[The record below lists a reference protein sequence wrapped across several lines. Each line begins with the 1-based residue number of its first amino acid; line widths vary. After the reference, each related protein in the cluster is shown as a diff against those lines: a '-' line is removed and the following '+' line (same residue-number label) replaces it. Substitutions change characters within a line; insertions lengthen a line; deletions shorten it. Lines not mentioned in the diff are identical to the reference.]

1 MTVSRTTQPTLEA
14 ALLVLVNTLLLK
26 LLNGASCNLHTL
38 HIAQEISSTV
48 LTLHSLQHSV
58 QEWRM

>member
-1 MTVSRTTQPTLEA
+1 MYDGEPNDPTNTRDSTTSKHTAPQAPI
-14 ALLVLVNTLLLK
+14 
-26 LLNGASCNLHTL
+26 NGASCNLHTL

-58 QEWRM
+58 QE

>member
-1 MTVSRTTQPTLEA
+1 MAVSRTTQPTLET
-14 ALLVLVNTLLLK
+14 ALLVNTLLLK

>member
-1 MTVSRTTQPTLEA
+1 MTVSRTTQPTLET
-14 ALLVLVNTLLLK
+14 ALLVNTLLLK